1 MKELEEIDLKNQEK
15 KYKQNIRYR
24 KIRKAS
30 IFLSILMILVFVIL
44 NLLKDK
50 DNQTYNLD
58 IYSKLNG
65 NGNLETIENIS
76 FNSRKEESF
85 KKVIP
90 ELEENIENI
99 EIRIAVKN
107 KNKTS
112 KEDQIE
118 KLLKAEETTKEEY
131 DKLSSKEKAEKLVYY
146 VGYVDK
152 KENLEDSNIKD
163 KIVFKTNKELLKEN
177 EVYEEAKKENNEKSE
192 NKEEEDGKK
201 KEKELEETKEKKS
214 SRKVIIYIPIN
225 KELEQ
230 TRKVSLAYT
239 IKNAAKKYNDIA
251 ELNYNIIDR
260 KDNNEL
266 KKLVLEMEFPS
277 EGLQKEDTSIWFFG
291 RYDGKSYL
299 AGNKVH
305 LNISKEISSDE
316 LSLAV
321 LFDRTKLDKDVTVI
335 NEDRKEKATK
345 YYTTKADEY
354 KKDIDSIILDD
365 AKMKKAD
372 IVIILAATVIT
383 ILILLKLFFNII
395 KEKQKR
401 REIESVIK
409 SFKYYDNPPEEFK
422 FNFTKMSPLV
432 ETSGTNLFKSI
443 FIKLI
448 YKGLI
453 LPEKEKKLF
462 LKVNTKTIT
471 KLANKISGIKTKKE
485 ISDDFDIE
493 YIFTLDD
500 EDYKRQ
506 DEIGYILK
514 EDEYV
519 YNFLKQI
526 SKDNKFTLSD
536 LTEALE
542 GNFKTILEK
551 DLKKLVYLEK
561 EKLFES
567 GYFDKDTNKRE
578 LNVSRHN
585 AFNILIFLLFIIL
598 SVIFYNNFRF
608 PMYLSFYA
616 FLITIVNSYKYK
628 VDLKGINEKGLEAEA
643 QIIGFRN
650 FLRDSSLLDLKVENE
665 KDVNL
670 IRQYLMYAT
679 YFELEDKFL
688 QKTKPYYDVPYRKVF
703 KDKEEED
710 EEMVFKYKDTRY
722 LLKRMDESIMVS
734 TTYYN
739 TGFSPDGPMGLFET
753 EKKKRNIK
761 LKK

>member
-76 FNSRKEESF
+76 FNFRKEESF

-112 KEDQIE
+112 KEDQIK

-177 EVYEEAKKENNEKSE
+177 EVYEESKKENNDKSE
-192 NKEEEDGKK
+192 NKEDSEKK
-201 KEKELEETKEKKS
+201 VKELEEAKEKKS

-321 LFDRTKLDKDVTVI
+321 LFDRTKLDKDIKPI

-345 YYTTKADEY
+345 YYNAKADEY

-365 AKMKKAD
+365 VKMKKAD
-372 IVIILAATVIT
+372 IVIILVATVIT

-526 SKDNKFTLSD
+526 SKDNKFALSD

-679 YFELEDKFL
+679 YFGLEDKFL

-739 TGFSPDGPMGLFET
+739 TGFSADGPMGLFET

>member
-112 KEDQIE
+112 KEDQTE

-177 EVYEEAKKENNEKSE
+177 EVYEESKKENNKKSE
-192 NKEEEDGKK
+192 NKEDSEKK
-201 KEKELEETKEKKS
+201 VKELEEAKEKKS

-239 IKNAAKKYNDIA
+239 VKNAAKKYNDIA

-321 LFDRTKLDKDVTVI
+321 LFDRTKLDKGIKPI

-345 YYTTKADEY
+345 YYNAKADEY

-365 AKMKKAD
+365 VKMKKAD
-372 IVIILAATVIT
+372 IVIILVATVIT